1 MRTRTRTRARRRN
14 AAAVGLA
21 AALTGGLTLTAG
33 AAAPDAQAARQAAQH
48 APQQV
53 REDFNGDGYQ
63 DLAIGAPGTYGQ
75 DSSSGY
81 VAVVYGS
88 PTGLDPATR
97 TVLGQHSPGVPG
109 TAERGDLFG
118 HRLVARD
125 LDGDGLTDLAVSS
138 PGESRAN
145 PAGSGSVT
153 VLWGAR
159 SGLSGQGS
167 VVVDPGEDETYGVG
181 DDLTGGDFDGDGAQD
196 LLMFRGEA
204 RGYSVLRGPFTR
216 AGAPASESPV
226 ELTTGDSYVQSLA
239 AGDVTGDGADDLFV
253 LQSFEEMGRGTRFFA
268 GGEDGLTA
276 RGALLPSAATGAV
289 GDFDKDGFGDFAYR
303 AVPGGV
309 VENLPYDSGT
319 VKVVH
324 GTASGPGTR
333 TAAFTQAT
341 AGVPGTSEEGDQ
353 FGATLSAAD
362 VNGDGYDDLA
372 AGVPFEAIGPKKAA
386 GSAVL
391 LRGARGGLTGTGAQA
406 FHQDT
411 AGVGGVAEAGD
422 RFGGAVRLLDSSG
435 DGKAGL
441 AVSAPGENGG
451 NGAVWSLRG
460 ASGGLTATGSRS
472 FGPGALGAP
481 ATTARF
487 GASFAGPAYAP
498 LWEPS

>member
-1 MRTRTRTRARRRN
+1 MRTRTRTRTQRRTRS

-21 AALTGGLTLTAG
+21 AALTGGFALTALTAGTAG
-33 AAAPDAQAARQAAQH
+33 AAAPGAQAA
-48 APQQV
+48 QQV

-75 DSSSGY
+75 DSSAGY

-97 TVLGQHSPGVPG
+97 TVLGQDSPGVPG
-109 TAERGDLFG
+109 AAERGDLFG

-145 PAGSGSVT
+145 PVGAGSAT

-196 LLMFRGEA
+196 LLMFRGDA
-204 RGYSVLRGPFTR
+204 RGYTVLRGPFTR
-216 AGAPASESPV
+216 AGAPASEEAV
-226 ELTTGDSYVQSLA
+226 ELTTGDSYVLSLA

-268 GGEDGLTA
+268 GGDDGLTA
-276 RGALLPSAATGAV
+276 RGTLLPSAATGAV
-289 GDFDKDGFGDFAYR
+289 GDFDKDGFGDYAYR
-303 AVPGGV
+303 QVPGGV

-319 VKVVH
+319 VKVLY

-333 TAAFTQAT
+333 TATFTQAT
-341 AGVPGTSEEGDQ
+341 AGVPGTSEANDQ
-353 FGATLSAAD
+353 FGATLSAGD

-372 AGVPFEAIGPKKAA
+372 AGVPFEAIGTKKAA
-386 GSAVL
+386 GSTVL
-391 LRGARGGLTGTGAQA
+391 LRGAKAGLTGTGAQA
-406 FHQDT
+406 FHQDS

-460 ASGGLTATGSRS
+460 ASGGLTATGSRA